1 MAQELVVSTSFAPL
15 IQVPSSAHFMI
26 TLPGQ
31 LGHDWSDKQPPLLHV
46 AEKKPPQHCFYCSGR
61 AEGIAALHNTSLEA

>member
-1 MAQELVVSTSFAPL
+1 VVSTSFTLL
-15 IQVPSSAHFMI
+15 IQVPSSGSFMI

-46 AEKKPPQHCFYCSGR
+46 AAEKSPQHCFYW
-61 AEGIAALHNTSLEA
+61 